1 MENKKTNAT
10 PETADETAKTE
21 TIIDVVKA
29 NNDFKNTCIATVE
42 NASGQL
48 LQAITPEKINTEYQA
63 RIAVQSVRLTD
74 EKTKLAV
81 CRILAKAK
89 EKGFWNSVNDSLKK
103 KIGFN
108 TWAQGVCGVGK
119 STINNYVRIGELV
132 LDDGKT
138 DILPKKA
145 EKEIASG
152 VKSSVDYSGYN
163 YCYTALVEIV
173 NATGGKLE
181 TMETLCKTGVISPI
195 MSIVELKKALKDWKD
210 EKDGVKVQETTE
222 TPDGETTETTDGET
236 TETPDESKPE
246 SKTEKVKKVEL
257 SLANAKALHTFV
269 IGMKMG
275 MAENQTLSPEM
286 EKALAE
292 LYGAINKAVKA

>member
-10 PETADETAKTE
+10 PETAVETATPE
-21 TIIDVVKA
+21 TVIDIVKA
-29 NNDFKNTCIATVE
+29 NNDFKNICIATVE
-42 NASGQL
+42 TASGQL
-48 LQAITPEKINTEYQA
+48 LQAITPERINTEYQA

-89 EKGFWNSVNDSLKK
+89 EKGFWNSVNDNLKK

-108 TWAQGVCGVGK
+108 KWAQGVCGVGK
-119 STINNYVRIGELV
+119 SSVDNYVRIGALV

-138 DILPKKA
+138 DILPKVA

-152 VKSSVDYSGYN
+152 VKSTVDYSGYN

-173 NATGGKLE
+173 NATGGNLE

-195 MSIVELKKALKDWKD
+195 MSIVELKKVLKEWKD

-222 TPDGETTETTDGET
+222 TPDGETTET
-236 TETPDESKPE
+236 PDESKP
-246 SKTEKVKKVEL
+246 EKVKKVEL
-257 SLANAKALHTFV
+257 SLANAKTLHAFV
-269 IGMKMG
+269 LGVKELTNG
-275 MAENQTLSPEM
+275 QPLSPEM
-286 EKALAE
+286 QKALAE
-292 LYGAINKAVKA
+292 LYGEINKAVKA